1 MLHSG
6 KIYVVTLVLSEK
18 KFWTKQ
24 KTITPLPC
32 KLNVYY
38 IKNLVCQ
45 LKKLKQSFGVPINVK
60 HSYNLC
66 YNLIDMKNTTQS
78 VLSTWME

>member
-1 MLHSG
+1 M
-6 KIYVVTLVLSEK
+6 
-18 KFWTKQ
+18 
-24 KTITPLPC
+24 
-32 KLNVYY
+32 
-38 IKNLVCQ
+38 KNLVCQ

-78 VLSTWME
+78 VLST